1 MAFALLVGL
10 LPESMKAHSA
20 PIRWTAIITLTLG
33 LVLAVAS
40 GWLDEEAYGSMSEA
54 HARSATA
61 VSSRMFAVGA
71 VFIVLTLL
79 ELQHSKTVARLKE
92 LEEEI
97 AMLRRSPVGL
107 RG

>member
-1 MAFALLVGL
+1 M
-10 LPESMKAHSA
+10 
-20 PIRWTAIITLTLG
+20 ITLVVG

-40 GWLDEEAYGSMSEA
+40 GWFDQEALGSMSEA

-61 VSSRMFAVGA
+61 VSSRLFAVGA

-79 ELQHSKTVARLKE
+79 ELQHSKTATRLKE
-92 LEEEI
+92 LEQEI
-97 AMLRRSPVGL
+97 SLLRRSPVGL

>member
-1 MAFALLVGL
+1 M
-10 LPESMKAHSA
+10 
-20 PIRWTAIITLTLG
+20 TLIVG

-40 GWLDEEAYGSMSEA
+40 GWFDHEALDSMSEA

-61 VSSRMFAVGA
+61 VSSRLFAVGA

-92 LEEEI
+92 LEQEI
-97 AMLRRSPVGL
+97 AMLRRAPVGL